1 MSFCKERADKS
12 SCGVRG
18 RGATDYPLETTQKRP
33 DGLRRRNEEKTMK
46 LWGGRFRKETD
57 SLVNDFN
64 SSIQFDCRLYRED
77 IEGSIAHASMLADC
91 GIISMEDKAQIISG
105 LSEILAEIEAGKIE
119 FTADHEDI
127 HMNVEALLTEKIGE
141 AGKRLHTARSRNDQ
155 VAVDLRLYLRREI
168 DEIMEQILDL
178 QQALLDQAGQH
189 GQTVMPGY
197 THLQRAQPISFAQH
211 LLAYAEQLK
220 RDVTRLQDC
229 RKRMNVCPL
238 GSGALAGT
246 TYPIDRR
253 QTAGLLG
260 FDAPCSNSL
269 DGVSDRDYAVELLS
283 DLSILMM
290 HLSRFAE
297 EVILWCS
304 WEFKFI
310 ELDDAYS
317 TGSSIMPQKKNPDV
331 AELVR
336 GKTGRVYGHLMGLL
350 TTMKGLPLAYNK
362 DMQEDKE
369 PVFDAVDTV
378 KMCLPVF
385 AGMIATMRVLPE
397 NMRRAAGGGFIN
409 ATDCADYLTKKGMPF
424 RDAYTTVGNLV
435 YYCTENGK
443 LLEELTLPELQSI
456 SPLFGEDVYEALS
469 LEACMGQRRSFG
481 GPAPEETDRQIEKL
495 RQFIEEHRHG

>member
-1 MSFCKERADKS
+1 
-12 SCGVRG
+12 
-18 RGATDYPLETTQKRP
+18 
-33 DGLRRRNEEKTMK
+33 MK
-46 LWGGRFRKETD
+46 LWGGRFRKEIDT
-57 SLVNDFN
+57 LVNDFQ
-64 SSIQFDCRLYRED
+64 SSIPFDCRLYRED
-77 IEGSIAHASMLADC
+77 IEGSIAHATMLADC
-91 GIISMEDKAQIISG
+91 GIITQGDKDQIIAG
-105 LSEILAEIEAGKIE
+105 LKGILADVEAGKME
-119 FTADHEDI
+119 FTTSNEDI
-127 HMNVEALLTEKIGE
+127 HMNVETLLTERIGE

-155 VAVDLRLYLRREI
+155 IAVDLRLFLRREI
-168 DEIMEQILDL
+168 NEIIRQILDL
-178 QQALLDQAGQH
+178 QQAILEQAKQH
-189 GQTVMPGY
+189 QETVMPGY

-211 LLAYAEQLK
+211 LLAYGEQLK
-220 RDVTRLQDC
+220 RDVTRLLDC
-229 RKRMNVCPL
+229 KKRMNVCPL

-253 QTAGLLG
+253 QTAELLG
-260 FDAPCSNSL
+260 FDGPCANSL
-269 DGVSDRDYAVELLS
+269 DGVSDRDYAIELLS
-283 DLSILMM
+283 ALSILMM

-297 EVILWCS
+297 EIILWCS

-397 NMRRAAGGGFIN
+397 NMRRAAVGGFIN
-409 ATDCADYLTKKGMPF
+409 ATDCADYLTRKGMPF

-469 LEACMGQRRSFG
+469 LETCMGQRKSFG
-481 GPAPEETDRQIEKL
+481 GPAVEETSRQIAEL
-495 RQFIEEHRHG
+495 DQFIQEYRMKTASVIGGHREERQA